1 MPNTIVFLVL
11 VDGSEEMDLALK
23 FACMRASGRKARI
36 ALAYVVEPPGEG
48 QNWLS
53 ISNLAL
59 QQSREDAE
67 KTLEQASALIYEKT
81 GEIAIS
87 YMREGDTPEQFYD
100 IIQTEPVSFAV
111 VAASK
116 NGGTYD
122 RVLSYLLKKGYNNI
136 PVPLVIVP
144 SCITD
149 SQLEALK

>member
-1 MPNTIVFLVL
+1 MANIIVFLVL

-23 FACMRASGRKARI
+23 FACMRASGRNARV
-36 ALAYVVEPPGEG
+36 ALAYVVEPPSGGE
-48 QNWLS
+48 NWLS
-53 ISNLAL
+53 ISHLAL
-59 QQSREDAE
+59 EQSREDAE
-67 KTLEQASALIYEKT
+67 QVLQRASDLVYEKT

-87 YMREGDTPEQFYD
+87 YMREGNTPEQFYD
-100 IIQTEPVSFAV
+100 IIQTENISFAV
-111 VAASK
+111 VAASR